1 MNRKATIKEMIEHQH
16 AVWKQEQL
24 VDRGVNLPIDSGK
37 ISVLSGVRRCGKT
50 ALLKL
55 TRDKLI
61 LSGIS
66 LSRTLF
72 FSFDDERLI
81 LQVDELDFILQAYRE
96 LYPHQNLTEC
106 YFFFDEIQNI
116 EHWEKFIRRV
126 YDSESKNIFIS
137 GSNSKLLGSEIA
149 TSLRGRTLLQE
160 LFPLD
165 FREFLSFK
173 GIEVS
178 QQSLQQK
185 ALLVHSFEA
194 YLKQGGFP
202 ETVDCS
208 ENRRLQI
215 LTDYYQVLLF
225 RDIVERYQVSRI
237 HALKY
242 FIQKLIANLTKPFSL
257 NKIYNEFKSQ
267 GIKTSKDNL
276 YEILGYIEAVYL
288 GHRIY
293 KFDYSIVN
301 REMSDKKIY
310 AIDNGLLNA
319 ISYQF
324 TDNFGILLENMVSI
338 YLRKHFS
345 NHVFYFKQKGEC
357 DFIVFDRDQP
367 ILAIQVCYDMSN
379 VNTKDR
385 ELKGLIE
392 AMNYFNLNR
401 GIIITMYEEDSF
413 VIDGKSIEVKAA
425 YKWMLEVG

>member
-1 MNRKATIKEMIEHQH
+1 MNRKLTIKEMIGQQH
-16 AVWKQEQL
+16 ASWKQEEL
-24 VDRGVNLPIDSGK
+24 VDRGVQLPIDSGK

-61 LSGIS
+61 LTGVP
-66 LSRTLF
+66 LSKTLF
-72 FSFDDERLI
+72 FSFDDERLLLKI
-81 LQVDELDFILQAYRE
+81 DELDFILQSYRE
-96 LYPHQNLTEC
+96 LYPHQNLSEC

-165 FREFLSFK
+165 FKEYLSFK
-173 GIEVS
+173 GIEAS
-178 QQSLQQK
+178 YQSAEQK
-185 ALLVHSFEA
+185 ALLIHSFEA

-202 ETVDCS
+202 ETVNCS
-208 ENRRLQI
+208 ESQRLQI
-215 LTDYYQVLLF
+215 LTDYYHVLLF
-225 RDIVERYQVSRI
+225 RDIVERYQVTRI

-242 FIQKLIANLTKPFSL
+242 FIQKLIANLTKPFSS

-276 YEILGYIEAVYL
+276 YEVLGYIEAVYL
-288 GHRIY
+288 GLRVY
-293 KFDYSIVN
+293 KFDYSVVN

-324 TDNFGILLENMVSI
+324 SDNYGILLENMVSI
-338 YLRKHFS
+338 SLRKRF
-345 NHVFYFKQKGEC
+345 NNNVFYFKQKGEC

-367 ILAIQVCYDMSN
+367 IMAIQVCYDMSN
-379 VNTKDR
+379 EDTRIR
-385 ELKGLIE
+385 EIKGLVE
-392 AMNYFNLNR
+392 AMNYFNLTN
-401 GIIITMYEEDSF
+401 GLIITMYQEDSF
-413 VIDGKSIEVKAA
+413 VEGEKNVEVKPG
-425 YKWMLEVG
+425 YRWMLGR